1 MKSESF
7 DFYQHLNKEEKN
19 KTIHKDG
26 NDLESVDDD
35 DDDDPELV
43 IDFILPTK
51 DIFTFDLTGCLHLYI
66 KDIKY
71 KLYMKK
77 IGIHPFRMNL
87 LNGNKIMKDNDLL
100 SHYHLKNKQVIHV
113 LLKVIGVPPL
123 FFHYDEFIT
132 SMIPSISDNKSHC
145 ISILTQFELVFQP
158 NLCNHIVNMESL
170 INRNCLKTI
179 FYDPDRQRQVSLLNL
194 PEENRLFLSS
204 NNNTSMS
211 SQHPSTLAD
220 SFNLVTTTT
229 NTNTSPTTRS
239 KATNS
244 MLFSENKKWTNYA
257 PETNILLLKVEETL
271 SLHLHRILYS
281 IEDVLAGRKE
291 VDDDSWQ
298 RYTNVLPIDC
308 NVIIDN
314 NYREYPLHVKL
325 IPYQPLEYNTCYAVF
340 LKCGVATIPSAM
352 DAKWSF
358 EYLSDGIG
366 WDKVIIYKTESAP

>member
-26 NDLESVDDD
+26 NDLDNV

-132 SMIPSISDNKSHC
+132 SMIPSVNDNKSHC
-145 ISILTQFELVFQP
+145 ISIFTQFELVFQP

-211 SQHPSTLAD
+211 SQHPSIDT
-220 SFNLVTTTT
+220 SVISEQLVKH
-229 NTNTSPTTRS
+229 NVWTR
-239 KATNS
+239 
-244 MLFSENKKWTNYA
+244 L
-257 PETNILLLKVEETL
+257 
-271 SLHLHRILYS
+271 S
-281 IEDVLAGRKE
+281 IETSLIFSQLNKF
-291 VDDDSWQ
+291 
-298 RYTNVLPIDC
+298 NVCTPPSIDTS
-308 NVIIDN
+308 
-314 NYREYPLHVKL
+314 L
-325 IPYQPLEYNTCYAVF
+325 IPLQ
-340 LKCGVATIPSAM
+340 
-352 DAKWSF
+352 
-358 EYLSDGIG
+358 
-366 WDKVIIYKTESAP
+366 